1 MHIDGKK
8 EIKKDKI
15 NLIFMFVFIGAEFA
29 FPSSGF
35 STTLTP
41 KGSEI
46 KKIISNIIRWT
57 RMKDTILI

>member
-15 NLIFMFVFIGAEFA
+15 NLNFMFVFIGAEFA
-29 FPSSGF
+29 FPSSGL
-35 STTLTP
+35 STTLIP
-41 KGSEI
+41 KGSDI
-46 KKIISNIIRWT
+46 KKTINHIIRWT